1 MGYVTPKEAC
11 NYYGVTHPSL
21 RRWASSDK
29 IKFIRTPG
37 GDFRYWIDENE
48 NLESNLI
55 RTEIIYAR
63 VIHAK
68 YQNDLQYQIEYLT
81 QKYPNAIVEKEI
93 GSSLDFNR
101 KGIQNVLNLILSGQ
115 VNTLIITHKDR
126 ICRFGFD
133 FFEWFCKKYNTTI
146 IIDNKDLKLNFT
158 NEELV
163 EDLFTIT
170 NCFSNKLYGNK
181 KFKIKNKHN
190 DSDND
195 NSHTDIVCDC

>member
-11 NYYGVTHPSL
+11 HYYGVTHPSL
-21 RRWASSDK
+21 RRWANSDK

-37 GDFRYWIDENE
+37 GDFRYWIDDNE
-48 NLESNLI
+48 NLTEPNLM

-63 VIHAK
+63 IANAK
-68 YQNDLQYQIEYLT
+68 HQNDLQYQVEYLS
-81 QKYPNAIVEKEI
+81 QKYPNAIIEKEI

-101 KGIQNVLNLILSGQ
+101 KGIQKILNLILSGQ
-115 VNTLIITHKDR
+115 INTIIITDKDR

-146 IIDNKDLKLNFT
+146 IIDHKDLKLNFAT
-158 NEELV
+158 EELI

-170 NCFSNKLYGNK
+170 NFFSNKLYGNK
-181 KFKIKNKHN
+181 KFKLKNKHN
-190 DSDND
+190 DNND